1 MKKSIKFF
9 LFSLLIIISFFFY
22 KNYLT
27 QEINNN
33 ENKILILDKNTD
45 QINRNNLIKNLSYE
59 VNFFG
64 NKKYTIKA
72 QKSEILN
79 QDNSEIIIMNSVV
92 AEYIDETNLPI
103 TITSNDATY
112 NSSDYNSSF
121 KKNVKIIY
129 LDHLIKAEN
138 VYIDFKNNIIL
149 IKDNVRYEGPL
160 ILLKSDNIKI
170 DLVTKNMTVFMDK
183 KFDHISVKS
192 KQ

>member
-9 LFSLLIIISFFFY
+9 LFSLLIVISFFFY

-27 QEINNN
+27 QEISNN
-33 ENKILILDKNTD
+33 EKELLISDKNKD

-64 NKKYTIKA
+64 NKKYMIKA

-79 QDNSEIIIMNSVV
+79 QDNSEIIIMNSVI
-92 AEYIDETNLPI
+92 AEYIDEKNLPI

-112 NSSDYNSSF
+112 NSSNYNSSF
-121 KKNVKIIY
+121 KNNVKIIY

-138 VYIDFKNNIIL
+138 VYIDFKKNIIL

-170 DLVTKNMTVFMDK
+170 DLITKNMTVFMDK
-183 KFDHISVKS
+183 KIDNISIKS
-192 KQ
+192 NQ